1 VARGA
6 DRALAAEQR
15 NFVYMPYMHSES
27 PAIHVVAEQLFKA
40 NGLADNYDYELR
52 HKAIVDRFGRYPHR
66 NAILGRESTDEEL
79 AFLDQP
85 GSSF

>member
-1 VARGA
+1 MSLTSGFK
-6 DRALAAEQR
+6 R

-40 NGLADNYDYELR
+40 NGLAGNYDYELR

-66 NAILGRESTDEEL
+66 NVILGRESTNEEL
-79 AFLDQP
+79 AFLKQP
-85 GSSF
+85 ASSF